1 MQLKG
6 RGDEPLL
13 SVDDRCGP
21 MLRAHRGHGRRGDV
35 ARSLRAMVTSSAG
48 GRGSSSVTAGL
59 VGKLTVGRV
68 KCRVGQGGMTLW
80 LEGSAV
86 CWSVGVGVAGR
97 VGRPNADLWDLAWER
112 VS

>member
-1 MQLKG
+1 V
-6 RGDEPLL
+6 
-13 SVDDRCGP
+13 SVDDRGVPEASCWEW
-21 MLRAHRGHGRRGDV
+21 HGDGTAGEDALGSHV
-35 ARSLRAMVTSSAG
+35 TAMASARAMDEARP
-48 GRGSSSVTAGL
+48 GRLSL
-59 VGKLTVGRV
+59 VGELTVGRV

-97 VGRPNADLWDLAWER
+97 VGRPNADLCDLAWER